1 MHEVGLA
8 AGMIDKDPALCA
20 IVAAMRR
27 FNSTGRPSDA
37 QRLSALASAYRQST
51 RPLDA
56 EAAIRELLEFGS
68 SEAPCEVSAE
78 LRYALARFLAGKI
91 TKKRGPKRA
100 PPTAAIAQAAAVN
113 ARLRHRDGMPMDQAI
128 AKEAAHAH
136 ISQDSISA
144 IIYPRKSRRKT

>member
-1 MHEVGLA
+1 MGGSMHEVGLA
-8 AGMIDKDPALCA
+8 AGMIDKDPALRA

-68 SEAPCEVSAE
+68 FEAPCECLQSFA
-78 LRYALARFLAGKI
+78 
-91 TKKRGPKRA
+91 T
-100 PPTAAIAQAAAVN
+100 
-113 ARLRHRDGMPMDQAI
+113 RLRAFLPER
-128 AKEAAHAH
+128 
-136 ISQDSISA
+136 
-144 IIYPRKSRRKT
+144 